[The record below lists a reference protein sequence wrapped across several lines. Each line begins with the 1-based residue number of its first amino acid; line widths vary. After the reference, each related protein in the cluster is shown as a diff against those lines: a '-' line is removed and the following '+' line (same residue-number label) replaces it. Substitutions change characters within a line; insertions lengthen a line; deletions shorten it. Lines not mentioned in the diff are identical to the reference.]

1 MESFDLALNKN
12 NDLDISSDDFSFTTD
27 DIYTFRQR
35 LSIFLQTWV
44 DEWFWNVSFG
54 IPYRQTVMRKG
65 TTKEEIDAIFI
76 AAINSYDEVK
86 SILNFSGVVDRN
98 LRTYSLNFYVDTDFG
113 KQRIYLSIGK
123 KKSESLTS
131 AVIEE
136 TCIYGTIG
144 NESSSEFY
152 RLLNVSLPTEIPWI

>member
-12 NDLDISSDDFSFTTD
+12 NDLDISSGDFIFTSD

-54 IPYRQTVMRKG
+54 IPYRQTIMRKG
-65 TTKEEIDAIFI
+65 TTKEEIDAVFI
-76 AAINSYDEVK
+76 AAINSYDEVN
-86 SILNFSGVVDRN
+86 SIISFTGVVDKQA
-98 LRTYSLNFYVDTDFG
+98 RTYSLSFYVDTDFG
-113 KQRIYLSIGK
+113 KQRIYIAIGK

-131 AVIEE
+131 ITTEE

-144 NESSSEFY
+144 NESSSDFY
-152 RLLNVSLPTEIPWI
+152 RLLNIALPTEIPWI